1 MKRLGS
7 ISATREVEGGDGDTG
22 RLFIG
27 QAGRFRCL
35 FLLFS
40 IFLSKRVTYVNPSIA
55 WPVCKKYGKT
65 RSHTE
70 IVIVQ
75 CITSERDA

>member
-40 IFLSKRVTYVNPSIA
+40 IFLSKRVTYVNPRLLGQY
-55 WPVCKKYGKT
+55 V
-65 RSHTE
+65 RSTAKL
-70 IVIVQ
+70 VATQ
-75 CITSERDA
+75 KL